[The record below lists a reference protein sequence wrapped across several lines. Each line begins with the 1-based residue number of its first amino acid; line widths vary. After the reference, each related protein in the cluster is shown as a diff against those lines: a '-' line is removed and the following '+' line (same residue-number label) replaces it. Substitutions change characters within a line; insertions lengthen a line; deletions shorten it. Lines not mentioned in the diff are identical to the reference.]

1 MNRTKNKLFL
11 FTSLFSS
18 VFFSYAPVGHA
29 EEAPISGN
37 AQPQIVTATQQGTK
51 ATTPKRK
58 NTKKGEEPQKD
69 GVLSP
74 QAERSLELNEQGA
87 AALRG
92 KDFVRAEQLFKQSL
106 TADSKN
112 LTAAYN
118 LAGVY
123 ITNKNEKEA
132 ITLLRSYT
140 TLYPDD
146 AGLLVRLGDALFGNQ
161 EVKAAVEQYK
171 KALEKDATY
180 PGIAAKLGT
189 LLSLQGDLP
198 QAARMYEAALKIN
211 PKDPQVLSNLSSLYV
226 GLSRPKEAVATAK
239 AALQLTPTRD
249 LYVTLGNAYL
259 DLKENTNALHA
270 FERAASF
277 GSTNQELS
285 KQIEDLRAS
294 LKSNL

>member
-1 MNRTKNKLFL
+1 MNSTRSNLFL
-11 FTSLFSS
+11 VTTIFSALVNMRASISL
-18 VFFSYAPVGHA
+18 A
-29 EEAPISGN
+29 EELPSAVNSNTQVSTAPQDTTKTTPLKKKSPKKAGDSLKEGALSAN
-37 AQPQIVTATQQGTK
+37 AQ
-51 ATTPKRK
+51 
-58 NTKKGEEPQKD
+58 
-69 GVLSP
+69 
-74 QAERSLELNEQGA
+74 RSLELNEQGA

-92 KDFVRAEQLFKQSL
+92 KDFNRAELLFKQALS
-106 TADSKN
+106 ADSKN

-132 ITLLRSYT
+132 VSLLRNYT

-146 AGLLVRLGDALFGNQ
+146 AGLLVRFGDALFGNQ
-161 EVKAAVEQYK
+161 EVKEAVKEYK
-171 KALEKDATY
+171 RALEKDPTY

-198 QAARMYEAALKIN
+198 QAAAMYETALKIN

-239 AALQLTPTRD
+239 AALQLAPSRD

-259 DLKENTNALHA
+259 DLKENENALHA
-270 FERAASF
+270 FERAASI
-277 GSTNQELS
+277 GTQNPELL
-285 KQIEDLRAS
+285 KQIDDLRAS
-294 LKSNL
+294 IKSNL